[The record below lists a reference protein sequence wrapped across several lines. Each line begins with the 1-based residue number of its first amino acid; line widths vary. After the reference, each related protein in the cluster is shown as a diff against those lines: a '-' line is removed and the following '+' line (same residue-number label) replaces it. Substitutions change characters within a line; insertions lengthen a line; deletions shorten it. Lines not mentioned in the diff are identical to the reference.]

1 MTSLTLVSNKDKQE
15 ELALRKSRVSYA
27 DCLSFLRVTD
37 NVSDY
42 HSVDMLLRHLG
53 RKTGSHSTFRY
64 YLMRLYNFCLSTN
77 MDPDMLISMPK
88 DMIEKLL
95 QDYADSY
102 NDSKHSLVY
111 INNNVLAPLRS
122 FFKRNGFKG
131 VMELDVEGYYVPPR
145 YRKIPEYIPTKYE
158 VYLIAD
164 SACSLRDRAAIL
176 TLYSTGLRNSSLR
189 AECYRDVKEEL
200 RKNIDNIL
208 VPVYPEMKL
217 IDPNACKGNIPYF
230 TFTCDEATLAT
241 KLYLKEKELKY
252 GKIDDNEPLF
262 SSEYNQIEKKKRSN
276 KILSSRQ
283 LQLVVKEAAKRALG
297 FEKGEQVTPHCLRKA
312 FESVLHSE
320 LLEGGRL
327 DSKIQDF
334 FMGHVLAGARDP
346 YFDKSKIE
354 ELRMEYSKLSFGRV
368 IVDNKFKVLRGA
380 VMKAFQGTGVDPD
393 RVMEEYVEMMRS
405 FRNAKNE

>member
-1 MTSLTLVSNKDKQE
+1 MTSLTIISNIEKQKE
-15 ELALRKSRVSYA
+15 ETSQKSKVSYV
-27 DCLSFLRVTD
+27 DCLHFLRVRD

-42 HSVDMLLRHLG
+42 SSVDMLLRHLG
-53 RKTGSHSTFRY
+53 RKTGSQSTFRY
-64 YLMRLYNFCLSTN
+64 YLMRLYNFCLCTN
-77 MDPDMLISMPK
+77 MDPDMLISLPK
-88 DMIEKLL
+88 DLIEKLL
-95 QDYADSY
+95 QDYADRY
-102 NDSKHSLVY
+102 NDGKHSLVY

-145 YRKIPEYIPTKYE
+145 YRKTPEYIPTKYE
-158 VYLIAD
+158 IYLMAD

-189 AECYRDVKEEL
+189 AERHRDVIIEL

-208 VPVYPEMKL
+208 IPIYPEMKL

-230 TFTCDEATLAT
+230 TFICDEATLAT
-241 KLYLKEKELKY
+241 KLYLKERELKY
-252 GKIDDNEPLF
+252 GKIEDNEPLF
-262 SSEYNQIEKKKRSN
+262 SSEYNQIEKKKRSS

-283 LQLVVKEAAKRALG
+283 LQLIVKEAAKRALG

-320 LLEGGRL
+320 LVEGGRL
-327 DSKIQDF
+327 DPKIQDF
-334 FMGHVLAGARDP
+334 FMGHILAGARDT

-354 ELRMEYSKLSFGRV
+354 ELRMEYSKLNFGRAV
-368 IVDNKFKVLRGA
+368 VDNKFKVLRGA
-380 VMKAFQGTGVDPD
+380 VMKAFQGTGIDPD
-393 RVMEEYVEMMRS
+393 RVMEEYVEMIRR
-405 FRNAKNE
+405 FKKG